1 MARRLAFA
9 LLAVAA
15 AGCPALFADDPP
27 ANGPAADAPITFAP
41 KFPDKQV
48 RYVNIKS
55 ELDKTTIVSFF
66 PDPISALD
74 QREWWFVAT
83 SAKPQTTGVIPL
95 TWKVDRLQALHRDRI
110 GREQKPDILFDSL
123 RPSNPPQAG
132 GLNGWT
138 DRAVMLRLNPAGRVT
153 DAVDAPTS
161 RPALPSVSYGSTIE
175 IPTLLDVRQ
184 LAAEFYG
191 EYLPTKPVKV
201 GESWTRNYVIH
212 RTPYGTL
219 HGPVKCTLRAVDDV
233 SGKRIARID
242 FAGDLQLT
250 PDPATTK
257 PNADTKKYEVRKSLF
272 EGAADYDLTNGEP
285 LRVEV
290 RELVDLNMI
299 MTSVQPA
306 AKPPPPPT
314 TRPTT
319 GPTTGPAAG
328 ATSRP
333 TTKPP
338 PNRTSKPAPLP
349 AAPPASQPAT
359 QPAPKVLSFS
369 FQMSESRKSTAT
381 FSKTA
386 PIKPIVV
393 RPPTP
398 TQPARPPNTTSR
410 PYSPPSAPPRRP
422 TTQPGLRLNPITP
435 ATTTQPASQRPS

>member
-1 MARRLAFA
+1 LAFA
-9 LLAVAA
+9 LLAVATIA
-15 AGCPALFADDPP
+15 IALPALFAADPP
-27 ANGPAADAPITFAP
+27 TAPPTAAAPAAAGESITFAP

-48 RYVNIKS
+48 RYVNVKS

-83 SAKPQTTGVIPL
+83 NAKPQTPDVIPV

-110 GREQKPDILFDSL
+110 GREQKPDILYDSL
-123 RPSNPPQAG
+123 RPSNPPQAA
-132 GLNGWT
+132 GLNAWI
-138 DRAVMLRLNPAGRVT
+138 DRAVMLRLTPAGRVT

-161 RPALPSVSYGSTIE
+161 RPALPMGSYGSTIE
-175 IPTLLDVRQ
+175 IPSLLDVRQ

-191 EYLPTKPVKV
+191 AYLPTNPVKV
-201 GESWTRNYVIH
+201 GESWTRDYVIH

-219 HGPVKCTLRAVDDV
+219 HGPIKCTLRAVDDV
-233 SGKRIARID
+233 PAKRIARID
-242 FAGDLQLT
+242 FAGNLNLT

-257 PNADTKKYEVRKSLF
+257 PAADSKKYEVRRALF
-272 EGAADYDLTNGEP
+272 EGSADFDLTAGEP

-299 MTSVQPA
+299 MTSTQSAP
-306 AKPPPPPT
+306 KPPPQPT

-319 GPTTGPAAG
+319 GPASQRASQPASPATT
-328 ATSRP
+328 RP
-333 TTKPP
+333 I
-338 PNRTSKPAPLP
+338 AQ
-349 AAPPASQPAT
+349 PASQPAS
-359 QPAPKVLSFS
+359 QPAPKILSFS
-369 FQMSESRKSTAT
+369 FQMSESRKSIAT

-398 TQPARPPNTTSR
+398 TQPARPSNLTSR
-410 PYSPPSAPPRRP
+410 PYSPPPNMPRRP
-422 TTQPGLRLNPITP
+422 TTQPGVRLNPLAP
-435 ATTTQPASQRPS
+435 ATTTQPASHRPS